1 MPTNVIVT
9 KDGTVATLTL
19 QSDDGLHV
27 LSRATMAALHE
38 QLAVLSGDTGLR
50 ALILTG
56 EGGRAFS
63 AGANLREL
71 AELDHEGAR
80 AYSVYGQS
88 VTQELARFPVPTVAA
103 LNGPAYGG
111 GIELALACDFRVA
124 APHARLHYQAS
135 KLGLLPGWGG
145 TQRLAALVGPAR
157 AKAMMVL
164 CRPVSPQEALG
175 WGLVDAV
182 AEDAN
187 VRQAALGYLGTLDGL
202 DLGAM
207 IQIKRAIDL
216 AAPKD
221 FLGEQAAF
229 AACFANGHAA
239 ALVRAWL
246 ERTKTPSPSGSS
258 PA

>member
-9 KDGTVATLTL
+9 NDGTVATLTL

-27 LSRATMAALHE
+27 LSRDTLSALHE
-38 QLAVLSGDTGLR
+38 QLAVLSGDAGLR

-56 EGGRAFS
+56 DGRRAFS

-71 AELDHEGAR
+71 AELDLESAR
-80 AYSVYGQS
+80 AYSAYGQS

-103 LNGPAYGG
+103 LNAPAYGG
-111 GIELALACDFRVA
+111 GIELSLACDFRVA
-124 APHARLHYQAS
+124 APGAKLHYQAS

-182 AEDAN
+182 SDTDDVIAAARGFLGELGGYDA
-187 VRQAALGYLGTLDGL
+187 Q
-202 DLGAM
+202 AM
-207 IQIKRAIDL
+207 IQIKRAVDL

-239 ALVRAWL
+239 GLVRAWL
-246 ERTKTPSPSGSS
+246 ERTKTPSPSGSN